1 MPIANVKDA
10 QEVSE
15 GVQTI
20 LSSPDVDTRER
31 VARSLFV
38 EILDFAHADLLVPLG
53 EANDANLPTDA
64 RLLAQRDGFSVLYIP
79 LDGTDDSQVK
89 TATAAAAAKTV
100 GDQITGEPLLLF
112 TNRDCDQLQFIYPDL
127 SGTRPRLQRMVV
139 HRGQPARTFVQQV
152 ANLWHDYG
160 VLGMTIGEAVR
171 NAFSVQPVTDAF
183 FRDYKGT
190 YDAAVDLIAT
200 SVERTSAEQFAQTLF
215 NRLLFVHFISHKGW
229 LHLNGDTDYLNALW
243 SDYQADPRATNFYT
257 DRLTVLFFEG
267 LNNPE
272 PEDPAKRENPLIG
285 HVPFL
290 NGGLFE
296 ENDLDRSAKNA
307 VPDAAIEPLLHDA
320 GEPGLFNRYNFT
332 VTEATPLDTEVAV
345 DPEMLGKLF
354 EETVNERNSN
364 GAYYTPRPVVTFMCR
379 EAIKGYLSGK
389 NIPRLDDNQ
398 IANLVDN
405 RDPDA
410 ITPDLAPKI
419 YDAVRNM
426 KAVDLA
432 CGSGAFLLGML
443 QEILAL
449 NDSLFRATKTSDSL
463 YNQKLGIISNN
474 IYGTD
479 KDGLALST
487 AMLRLWLSLAVD
499 YEGIGPPTPLPNL
512 EMKLVVGDAIA
523 GYNPK
528 NDARQ
533 NDLGKDL
540 IAKSNLQQYIVDYTT
555 AYGPT
560 KDELKKQV
568 EDEKERLRKSIGHLA
583 SPGAVEWRIDFAD
596 VILNGGFDVVIS
608 NPPYVQLER
617 NGGELANLYRS
628 VGYTTFAARGD
639 IYQLFYERGC
649 QLLKPDHG
657 LLAYITS
664 NSWQKAAY
672 GKTTRRFFDE
682 NHAPLLL
689 VEMGKDVFDEATVDT
704 SVLLLRHGQHGN
716 KGAMPFPAVDVDKLD
731 DDNFPPAAE
740 QWGSILPSGELPWSI
755 LVETEQS
762 TMTKMKSRGTPLKDW
777 DVKINYGIKTGYN
790 KAFIIDEQT
799 RAKLINSDSK
809 SDELIKPIIR
819 GRDVRRYQANWAHLW
834 IIVTKFGSHSN
845 LQKEYPALYEHLAQ
859 HEQKLRARG
868 QCKYTRAK
876 KTNQNVGYDGQH
888 HWLELDNN
896 PSDEYLETFYK
907 EKLVWMDLTDQGRF
921 AYEDSQ
927 MFCVNTVFIMTG
939 RALKYLCA
947 VLNSKLITWFMSNTA
962 LNSGMGVTRW
972 IGHTVEQI
980 PVPEVS
986 EEHQRPF
993 VDLVDQILDAKTAD
1007 PSADTSDAEAD
1018 IDQLVYHLYGL
1029 TDSEINAVVAK

>member
-1 MPIANVKDA
+1 M
-10 QEVSE
+10 
-15 GVQTI
+15 
-20 LSSPDVDTRER
+20 
-31 VARSLFV
+31 
-38 EILDFAHADLLVPLG
+38 
-53 EANDANLPTDA
+53 
-64 RLLAQRDGFSVLYIP
+64 
-79 LDGTDDSQVK
+79 
-89 TATAAAAAKTV
+89 
-100 GDQITGEPLLLF
+100 
-112 TNRDCDQLQFIYPDL
+112 
-127 SGTRPRLQRMVV
+127 
-139 HRGQPARTFVQQV
+139 
-152 ANLWHDYG
+152 
-160 VLGMTIGEAVR
+160 
-171 NAFSVQPVTDAF
+171 
-183 FRDYKGT
+183 
-190 YDAAVDLIAT
+190 
-200 SVERTSAEQFAQTLF
+200 
-215 NRLLFVHFISHKGW
+215 
-229 LHLNGDTDYLNALW
+229 
-243 SDYQADPRATNFYT
+243 
-257 DRLTVLFFEG
+257 LFFEG

-272 PEDPAKRENPLIG
+272 PEDPAKRETPLIG

-296 ENDLDRSAKNA
+296 ENDLDRGAKHA
-307 VPDAAIEPLLHDA
+307 VPDEAIEPLLHDA
-320 GEPGLFNRYNFT
+320 DEPGLFNRYNFT

-379 EAIKGYLSGK
+379 EAIKGYLGGK
-389 NIPRLDDNQ
+389 NIPGLDDKQ

-405 RDPDA
+405 RNPDA

-419 YDAVRNM
+419 YDAVRDM

-449 NDSLFRATKTSDSL
+449 NDSLFRATKTSESL

-528 NDARQ
+528 NDASQ

-682 NHAPLLL
+682 NHAPILL

-704 SVLLLRHGQHGN
+704 SVLLLRHGQHGH

-731 DDNFPPAAE
+731 DDNFPPAAQ

-762 TMTKMKSRGTPLKDW
+762 TMTKMKSCGTPLKDW
-777 DVKINYGIKTGYN
+777 NVKINYGIKTGYN
-790 KAFIIDEQT
+790 KAFIIDDQT
-799 RAKLINSDSK
+799 RAKLIDSDSK

-1007 PSADTSDAEAD
+1007 SSADTSDAEAD

-1029 TDSEINAVVAK
+1029 TDSEIKAVEQQ